1 MAIILFVIWVN
12 FLMAAWTNAVNL
24 SDGLDGLCAGSSM
37 IAFVGY
43 AIIAMWQMYHLKGQ
57 AHSGF
62 TYAVSDPL
70 DLGIIACCA
79 AVACL
84 GFLWYNCN
92 PASIFMGDTGS
103 LALGGLFAALSII
116 THTEFLAMIIGGLF
130 VVETLSDVIR
140 WAISRRRTSE
150 YSKWRRSTIIS
161 NCAAGARARWSCA
174 SGSSSSCSS
183 LPGSSSSTALGGAVG
198 ALASLIA
205 SLRRSGRC
213 GRNTAAV

>member
-1 MAIILFVIWVN
+1 M
-12 FLMAAWTNAVNL
+12 NL
-24 SDGLDGLCAGSSM
+24 TDGLDGLCAGSSM

-84 GFLWYNCN
+84 SFLWYNCN

-103 LALGGLFAALSII
+103 WHWAACSP
-116 THTEFLAMIIGGLF
+116 H
-130 VVETLSDVIR
+130 
-140 WAISRRRTSE
+140 SRSSPTR
-150 YSKWRRSTIIS
+150 
-161 NCAAGARARWSCA
+161 
-174 SGSSSSCSS
+174 SSSPWSSAVCSWWR
-183 LPGSSSSTALGGAVG
+183 L
-198 ALASLIA
+198 
-205 SLRRSGRC
+205 
-213 GRNTAAV
+213 